1 MSIVDELKRARS
13 EAELRAFLKNFEASL
28 RPSLKSSTAMSASAA
43 IKTGDVCD
51 SVLRECLHHLA
62 DGSHSEKNLA
72 LISCVAEQ
80 AFKGFKVLSKKKDM
94 PLYLEKILL
103 NLLKKLRDCGLHS
116 SLVLFSDHIFSSLM
130 RWREVCVQDSALL
143 KDYDLIARYS
153 YDFLARVAT
162 QIAPQDPSKA
172 EPSQCQ
178 EVLLMRLRAV
188 KFLVLIEGLG
198 RKNAGSGE
206 PPSAFCSQSM
216 NAALRYKR
224 DRAKLTALDLRFL
237 SDKYYS
243 PLMSLLTDV
252 FAQDTEQ
259 YKRLL
264 FDLLLQ
270 QCKLLC
276 VSSITVSE
284 DVSVASEIM
293 SMLKQHVISSGPS
306 GQDTWCLPAKLCSL
320 ALDMWKSF
328 LMPDFRFVTSDV
340 FGQLAR
346 QLQGVASTAE
356 AFSEIVDSCGVVMTT
371 LESVICT
378 KEGNEFGKLFDW
390 SGIFHFHD
398 LMEAFVKVIEVQ
410 NKRRLKQDGVQQEK
424 LQQKVHST
432 LMLFITLV
440 EKQLPHLVSIEVDAA
455 GDGVERLVN
464 LLEATLEKI
473 EMNLSV
479 LEALGQDTSSTTGA
493 AVGAYQLS
501 RTFLKQDLSSETVT
515 LATAAYRL
523 MERALNLS
531 TQPNTLTGKFVAF
544 ATLLVEV
551 YRRAGRFGDAM
562 AAVARSCWL
571 LMGDLHACLPALV
584 SLWVQVKAD
593 AVGAGQAT
601 IKLRTLREALSDY
614 EVGTDELLVV
624 LDEELR
630 QYKAQHVDAT
640 QERYNVI
647 CDLLELCPEEE
658 IDRCL
663 DRSLHLIRLAE
674 FLCYND
680 TIGQAE
686 CSALDC
692 AQEAVRLLDSI
703 NVEWWP
709 SSERERYTDIKATA
723 NLWLFICTLEATA
736 KKATEREERLAR
748 VADPVL
754 EVSINDLDVEDK
766 QSEDSRLH
774 CHMLF
779 NIASD
784 KQACTPLDRALELW
798 QNLLGG
804 STLPA
809 LNNSQQT
816 LLHIRMMTELYRL
829 IDKPLQALK
838 SCLLQ
843 QQLSGWLEDWP
854 GNIMAG
860 CLAARLL
867 LNLDCPQ
874 HAQVFVDEVESR
886 MESISKPDDKLSVL
900 EKNVKL
906 TKSQFHYA
914 MGQVEMG
921 FLLLLEILE
930 DPNIWRPSRTWY
942 LLRSRTYALASLY
955 TNLPGNQLAQSER
968 ERLPQLDLRS
978 PLVAVSVAHR
988 LLTGFMQAILGPS
1001 FNNTQGSD
1009 KPTSTATTSIF
1020 IDQGDNVLLKWT
1032 VLTELLDVSRHL
1044 VSLQAK
1050 RGIVVEA
1057 KSFCIEALK
1066 LTTKLQLTRRC
1077 AELLIVK
1084 ASLEVQRG
1092 ELEES
1097 KHELK
1102 QLSFLLESSQEF
1114 EATKKAGA
1122 DFKLKKLSGTA
1133 KSASKRS
1140 PVAEEEQEKES
1151 ENQSFLKSIP
1161 LSLVHGREQSITGA
1175 DGISSSPGLAKQKSR
1190 LPQVHKAQCA
1200 CTNCRDVVLS
1210 LITAEWFLTQ
1220 SCMEDALQNDT
1231 VSRRF
1236 LLAALQQAAA
1246 LKQRGAAMLHEI
1258 LARRPGGWPLL
1269 LKNAAFQMTHAV
1281 EATVRLELALR
1292 ALKVGSFVGVA
1303 DNVQKGL
1310 QVFQSTELGLADAHD
1325 IKANL
1330 LIVKAIMMLLQ
1341 LSLKQDCSVAELFQ
1355 SSWALNTM
1363 ITPCEEEPDL
1373 PSVNNTETST
1383 STNVAS
1389 TGIVKPPPSAQ
1400 KKKREFPQT
1409 PNFGFK
1415 TPARSTASRSAIKP
1429 SQGFFI
1435 LEDSNSSNSPIPPC
1449 VKAQKKVQT
1458 RLRIVTFSDS
1468 DEDSELPRH
1477 QQVAA
1482 SDRGSS
1488 SAKVKEPFS
1497 MIVSKPKVPTKV
1509 PTCKVKPAKDEK
1521 PTARAQPTKAASSA
1535 HGGSATLVKLEKVGR
1550 GQTTQSQPKKQL
1562 KSVETTAKAKGSR
1575 WMASA
1580 VQQDKPMD
1588 DAEAKV
1594 LRKTKQAGRATIGRG
1609 HDVERE
1615 DLRQGDTDDVWLD
1628 LDQSIEVIRAL
1639 DEDSPLDDKRVMRKV
1654 KSKIAESKV
1663 AKVSRARKTQD
1674 REMEVVRRQIPTEP
1688 DEYTAPER
1696 LVQAPA
1702 PLHVTRL
1709 NTNDGSLSLEAA
1721 RDVLLA
1727 ALECI
1732 SHNPSGASYRV
1743 LAQLLALHAGDGLRL
1758 GDGHSE
1764 KGAGLETAWLHNEGL
1779 SVTLRHQMIAN
1790 VTRKIRKGEGEA
1802 VQCTPGSRDGHLQQI
1817 LPLFNFQPQFA
1828 AGMHQR
1834 AQEFAEAF
1842 DLIPDGV
1849 AVCTLSIVNLF
1860 PWDLRKIRDVGELV
1874 LLTRLERG
1882 ARPITVRLHP
1892 GKDQVGLDW
1901 VLAEFD
1907 SILKQQA
1914 VVSNMTE
1921 KKLWWQHRNELDER
1935 MQRLLTALEEQVIGC
1950 WKGLLL
1956 PPVMR
1961 SSQLAEVLHEEAEAL
1976 KQLLSD
1982 KSPPVSYELL
1992 QVVLS
1997 GADSLSKKKLRSLA
2011 DALCPHED
2019 FLPSLQEAVA
2029 RIRSTR
2035 VAAAAAATTSTTQH
2049 PGSTVLILDKNLQK
2063 LPWENIPLLRASS
2076 VTRMPSLAFV
2086 LASALTTKYVKSNV
2100 FNTKVDVRNTFYLL
2114 NPQANLSSTESTF
2127 RDWFESEKD
2136 WEGVIGKIPTAE
2148 KLQEVLTKKDLY
2160 IYAGHG
2166 AGAQILKPHAIPR
2179 LDCRAVSLLFG
2190 CSSGAL
2196 AMRGTLEASG
2206 IALNYI
2212 MAGCPCILGNLWD
2225 VTDRDIDRYMEALL
2239 RTWLSAPPGASIS
2252 EHMVHARQAP
2262 RLKFLIGAAPILY
2275 GLPVLRR

>member
-1 MSIVDELKRARS
+1 
-13 EAELRAFLKNFEASL
+13 
-28 RPSLKSSTAMSASAA
+28 
-43 IKTGDVCD
+43 
-51 SVLRECLHHLA
+51 
-62 DGSHSEKNLA
+62 
-72 LISCVAEQ
+72 
-80 AFKGFKVLSKKKDM
+80 
-94 PLYLEKILL
+94 
-103 NLLKKLRDCGLHS
+103 
-116 SLVLFSDHIFSSLM
+116 
-130 RWREVCVQDSALL
+130 
-143 KDYDLIARYS
+143 
-153 YDFLARVAT
+153 
-162 QIAPQDPSKA
+162 
-172 EPSQCQ
+172 
-178 EVLLMRLRAV
+178 
-188 KFLVLIEGLG
+188 
-198 RKNAGSGE
+198 
-206 PPSAFCSQSM
+206 
-216 NAALRYKR
+216 
-224 DRAKLTALDLRFL
+224 
-237 SDKYYS
+237 
-243 PLMSLLTDV
+243 
-252 FAQDTEQ
+252 
-259 YKRLL
+259 
-264 FDLLLQ
+264 
-270 QCKLLC
+270 
-276 VSSITVSE
+276 
-284 DVSVASEIM
+284 
-293 SMLKQHVISSGPS
+293 
-306 GQDTWCLPAKLCSL
+306 
-320 ALDMWKSF
+320 
-328 LMPDFRFVTSDV
+328 
-340 FGQLAR
+340 
-346 QLQGVASTAE
+346 
-356 AFSEIVDSCGVVMTT
+356 
-371 LESVICT
+371 
-378 KEGNEFGKLFDW
+378 
-390 SGIFHFHD
+390 
-398 LMEAFVKVIEVQ
+398 
-410 NKRRLKQDGVQQEK
+410 
-424 LQQKVHST
+424 
-432 LMLFITLV
+432 
-440 EKQLPHLVSIEVDAA
+440 
-455 GDGVERLVN
+455 
-464 LLEATLEKI
+464 
-473 EMNLSV
+473 
-479 LEALGQDTSSTTGA
+479 
-493 AVGAYQLS
+493 
-501 RTFLKQDLSSETVT
+501 
-515 LATAAYRL
+515 
-523 MERALNLS
+523 
-531 TQPNTLTGKFVAF
+531 
-544 ATLLVEV
+544 
-551 YRRAGRFGDAM
+551 
-562 AAVARSCWL
+562 
-571 LMGDLHACLPALV
+571 V

-614 EVGTDELLVV
+614 EVGTDELLVL

-680 TIGQAE
+680 AIGQAE

-703 NVEWWP
+703 TVEWWL
-709 SSERERYTDIKATA
+709 SSEKERYTDIKATA

-736 KKATEREERLAR
+736 KKATEREERLVR

-754 EVSINDLDVEDK
+754 EVSVNDLDVEDK
-766 QSEDSRLH
+766 HGEDPGLH

-816 LLHIRMMTELYRL
+816 LLNIRMMTELYRL

-906 TKSQFHYA
+906 TKSQFLYA

-930 DPNIWRPSRTWY
+930 DPNIWRPSRIWY
-942 LLRSRTYALASLY
+942 LLRSRTYTVASLY

-988 LLTGFMQAILGPS
+988 LLTGLMQAILGPS

-1009 KPTSTATTSIF
+1009 KPSGTATTSIF

-1050 RGIVVEA
+1050 RGIVLEA
-1057 KSFCIEALK
+1057 KSFCFEALK

-1114 EATKKAGA
+1114 GATKKAGA
-1122 DFKLKKLSGTA
+1122 DFKLKKLRGTA
-1133 KSASKRS
+1133 KAASKRS

-1151 ENQSFLKSIP
+1151 ENQSFIKSVP
-1161 LSLVHGREQSITGA
+1161 LSLVHGREPNITGA

-1200 CTNCRDVVLS
+1200 CTKCRDVVLS

-1220 SCMEDALQNDT
+1220 SRMEDALQNDT

-1258 LARRPGGWPLL
+1258 LAGRPGGWPLL

-1281 EATVRLELALR
+1281 EAAARLELALR
-1292 ALKVGSFVGVA
+1292 GLKVGSFVGVA
-1303 DNVQKGL
+1303 ENVQKGL
-1310 QVFQSTELGLADAHD
+1310 QVFQSTDLGLADAHD

-1383 STNVAS
+1383 STTVAS
-1389 TGIVKPPPSAQ
+1389 TGIMKPPPSVQ

-1429 SQGFFI
+1429 SQGFFV
-1435 LEDSNSSNSPIPPC
+1435 LEDSNSPICPVPPC
-1449 VKAQKKVQT
+1449 VKAQKKVKT

-1482 SDRGSS
+1482 SNGGSS
-1488 SAKVKEPFS
+1488 SAK
-1497 MIVSKPKVPTKV
+1497 
-1509 PTCKVKPAKDEK
+1509 
-1521 PTARAQPTKAASSA
+1521 
-1535 HGGSATLVKLEKVGR
+1535 
-1550 GQTTQSQPKKQL
+1550 TTQSQPKKQL
-1562 KSVETTAKAKGSR
+1562 KSVETTAKAKGSGR
-1575 WMASA
+1575 MASA
-1580 VQQDKPMD
+1580 VQQEKPMN
-1588 DAEAKV
+1588 DAERKV
-1594 LRKTKQAGRATIGRG
+1594 LRKTKQAGRATVGRG
-1609 HDVERE
+1609 HDAERE
-1615 DLRQGDTDDVWLD
+1615 ELRQGDTDEVWLD

-1639 DEDSPLDDKRVMRKV
+1639 DEDSPLDKRVTRKEEQLIV
-1654 KSKIAESKV
+1654 FVIEFLDRDSGDYLAYKFTMIS
-1663 AKVSRARKTQD
+1663 SRRNEGGKGFQSTAR
-1674 REMEVVRRQIPTEP
+1674 
-1688 DEYTAPER
+1688 A
-1696 LVQAPA
+1696 
-1702 PLHVTRL
+1702 
-1709 NTNDGSLSLEAA
+1709 DGSLSLEAA

-1764 KGAGLETAWLHNEGL
+1764 KGAGLDTAWLHNEGL

-1802 VQCTPGSRDGHLQQI
+1802 VQCAPGSRDGHLQQI

-1828 AGMHQR
+1828 AGMRQR
-1834 AQEFAEAF
+1834 AQEFAEAV

-1935 MQRLLTALEEQVIGC
+1935 MQRLLTALEEQVLGC

-1976 KQLLSD
+1976 LKQLLSD
-1982 KSPPVSYELL
+1982 KCPHISYELL

-1997 GADSLSKKKLRSLA
+1997 AADSLSKKKLRSLA

-2019 FLPSLQEAVA
+2019 FLPRLQEAVA

-2035 VAAAAAATTSTTQH
+2035 IAAAAAATASTTQH

-2076 VTRMPSLAFV
+2076 VTRMPSLAFL
-2086 LASALTTKYVKSNV
+2086 LASALSTKYVKSNV
-2100 FNTKVDVRNTFYLL
+2100 FNSKVDVRNTFYLL

-2136 WEGVIGKIPTAE
+2136 WEGVTGKVPTAE
-2148 KLQEVLTKKDLY
+2148 KIQEVLTKKDLY

-2166 AGAQILKPHAIPR
+2166 AGAQIFKPHAIPR

-2275 GLPVLRR
+2275 GLPV

>member
-1 MSIVDELKRARS
+1 
-13 EAELRAFLKNFEASL
+13 
-28 RPSLKSSTAMSASAA
+28 MSASAA

-162 QIAPQDPSKA
+162 QIALQDPSKA

-188 KFLVLIEGLG
+188 KFLVFIEGLG

-276 VSSITVSE
+276 VSSITASE
-284 DVSVASEIM
+284 D
-293 SMLKQHVISSGPS
+293 L
-306 GQDTWCLPAKLCSL
+306 
-320 ALDMWKSF
+320 
-328 LMPDFRFVTSDV
+328 
-340 FGQLAR
+340 
-346 QLQGVASTAE
+346 
-356 AFSEIVDSCGVVMTT
+356 
-371 LESVICT
+371 
-378 KEGNEFGKLFDW
+378 
-390 SGIFHFHD
+390 
-398 LMEAFVKVIEVQ
+398 
-410 NKRRLKQDGVQQEK
+410 LKQDGVQQEK

-432 LMLFITLV
+432 LMLFITL
-440 EKQLPHLVSIEVDAA
+440 VDAA

-479 LEALGQDTSSTTGA
+479 LEALGQDTSCTTG
-493 AVGAYQLS
+493 
-501 RTFLKQDLSSETVT
+501 ETLFYARCFMQSNLYI
-515 LATAAYRL
+515 LASKLNIAFASAC
-523 MERALNLS
+523 MLNLFC
-531 TQPNTLTGKFVAF
+531 TFVAF

-709 SSERERYTDIKATA
+709 SSERERCTDIKATA

-754 EVSINDLDVEDK
+754 EVSVNDLDVEDN
-766 QSEDSRLH
+766 QGEDSRLH

-816 LLHIRMMTELYRL
+816 LLNIRMMTELYRL

-843 QQLSGWLEDWP
+843 QQLSGWLEDCP

-988 LLTGFMQAILGPS
+988 LLTGLMQAILGPS

-1009 KPTSTATTSIF
+1009 KPSGTATTSIF

-1050 RGIVVEA
+1050 RGIVLEA

-1102 QLSFLLESSQEF
+1102 QLSFLLESSQ
-1114 EATKKAGA
+1114 
-1122 DFKLKKLSGTA
+1122 A

-1220 SCMEDALQNDT
+1220 SRMEDALQNDT

-1281 EATVRLELALR
+1281 EATARLELALR

-1310 QVFQSTELGLADAHD
+1310 QVFQSTDLGLADAHD

-1330 LIVKAIMMLLQ
+1330 MIVKAIMMLLQ

-1383 STNVAS
+1383 STTVAS

-1435 LEDSNSSNSPIPPC
+1435 LEDSNSSNSPVPPC

-1497 MIVSKPKVPTKV
+1497 MIVPKPKVSTKV
-1509 PTCKVKPAKDEK
+1509 PPCKVKPAKDEK

-1535 HGGSATLVKLEKVGR
+1535 HGVSATLVKLEKVGR

-1575 WMASA
+1575 RMASA

-1588 DAEAKV
+1588 DAERKV
-1594 LRKTKQAGRATIGRG
+1594 LHKTKQAGRATIGRG

-1615 DLRQGDTDDVWLD
+1615 ELRQGDTDEVWLD

-1654 KSKIAESKV
+1654 KSK
-1663 AKVSRARKTQD
+1663 
-1674 REMEVVRRQIPTEP
+1674 
-1688 DEYTAPER
+1688 
-1696 LVQAPA
+1696 
-1702 PLHVTRL
+1702 
-1709 NTNDGSLSLEAA
+1709 NGSLSLEAA
-1721 RDVLLA
+1721 QDVLLA

-1743 LAQLLALHAGDGLRL
+1743 LAQLLALHAGDGLQL

-1764 KGAGLETAWLHNEGL
+1764 KGAGLDTAWLHNEGL

-1935 MQRLLTALEEQVIGC
+1935 MQRLLTALEEQVLGC

-1982 KSPPVSYELL
+1982 KSPPPVSYELL

-2019 FLPSLQEAVA
+2019 FLPRLQEAVA

-2035 VAAAAAATTSTTQH
+2035 IAAAAATTSTTQH

-2076 VTRMPSLAFV
+2076 VTRMPSLAFL

-2100 FNTKVDVRNTFYLL
+2100 FNAKVDVRNTFYLL

-2136 WEGVIGKIPTAE
+2136 WEGVIGKVPTAE

-2166 AGAQILKPHAIPR
+2166 AGAQIFKPHAIPR